1 MREIRFISHITMEKS
16 PIKTALNEAPLAK
29 DLKGELMLSLYVDI
43 INKNLAYFR
52 EKIKFFWFFNQVFL
66 FL

>member
-1 MREIRFISHITMEKS
+1 MEKS

>member
-1 MREIRFISHITMEKS
+1 MEKS

-52 EKIKFFWFFNQVFL
+52 KKIKFFWFFNQVFL